1 MTRIIS
7 MLLAC
12 AIALTS
18 LAACSSAPAVKPDSP
33 SVTPAADEPGSE
45 PANLPDEPEPNEP
58 DAPAVTPEADTPEV
72 TSANQSDE
80 PNEPD
85 APDMPA
91 VTDGPQVTPL
101 SNMEELQLE
110 QDIAMAIAESN
121 GNEDLSPLGEL
132 SFKLYGQTEGAKG
145 LKNNVFSPISA
156 AIALGMLYE
165 GTNGE
170 TAKELESVIGWDKI
184 EATMRFATLMSE
196 YADVNRLTDTTLN
209 LANAA
214 FFSPRLKNP
223 ADYAIMSLRDG
234 YRAQMFRGELS
245 TDSARE
251 FINSWV
257 SEKTEGEIPSLLGEN
272 LDASAVLVLINTVL
286 LDAKWERPFE
296 NFGYTPTMQF
306 TLESGEQT
314 ELPSLGDTRYMKYI
328 DTDELLGAVMDYT
341 DGRLKFMA
349 VKPKDGDISGLMES
363 LDYSKFAGALESVK
377 EDQCVFVMPKFS
389 IESEIDL
396 NDCVK
401 ELGAKLIFDPGK
413 ADLTGFGESDNGNV
427 FVSQILQKAKI
438 DVDEEG
444 TRAAAV
450 TEIVACDSAAMIE
463 YKEIILDSSF
473 FWCVYDG
480 ETNIPLFMGTF
491 TGEE

>member
-1 MTRIIS
+1 MKKIIS

-12 AIALTS
+12 AVALTS
-18 LAACSSAPAVKPDSP
+18 LAACGSAPVVEPNSP
-33 SVTPAADEPGSE
+33 ASTPVADTPGSE
-45 PANLPDEPEPNEP
+45 PANQPDEPT
-58 DAPAVTPEADTPEV
+58 A
-72 TSANQSDE
+72 SD
-80 PNEPD
+80 
-85 APDMPA
+85 
-91 VTDGPQVTPL
+91 GLQVSPL
-101 SNMEELQLE
+101 SNLQELIPGMDL
-110 QDIAMAIAESN
+110 ALHASSLS
-121 GNEDLSPLGEL
+121 GNEDLSPLGNL
-132 SFKLYGQTEGAKG
+132 SFNLYGQTDGAKS

-170 TAKELESVIGWDKI
+170 TANELESVIGWSKSD
-184 EATMRFATLMSE
+184 ALDLFNALMYE
-196 YADVNRLTDTTLN
+196 YAGINSQTDTTLN

-223 ADYAIMSLRDG
+223 DDATIINLRDG

-257 SEKTEGEIPSLLGEN
+257 SEKTEGEIPSVLGEN
-272 LDASAVLVLINTVL
+272 LDPSTVMVLINTIL
-286 LDAKWERPFE
+286 LDAKWAQPFINYGVE
-296 NFGYTPTMQF
+296 ITMPF
-306 TLESGEQT
+306 TCANGET
-314 ELPSLGDTRYMKYI
+314 AELPCLADTRNMSYI
-328 DTDELLGAVMDYT
+328 DTEELTGAIMDYS

-349 VKPKDGDISGLMES
+349 VKPKDGDISKLMEK
-363 LDYSKFAGALESVK
+363 LDYSYFTSALASAREGN
-377 EDQCVFVMPKFS
+377 CYFLMPKFS

-401 ELGAKLIFDPGK
+401 ELGAKLIFDPDN

-427 FVSQILQKAKI
+427 FVSEIFQKAKI

-444 TRAAAV
+444 TRAAAATMV
-450 TEIVACDSAAMIE
+450 IANDACAIMEI
-463 YKEIILDSSF
+463 KEIKLDSSF

-480 ETNIPLFMGTF
+480 KTNLPLFMGVM
-491 TGEE
+491 TGNE